1 MANIN
6 ITRISSKGQ
15 IVIPKKEREKLG
27 IKPGSR
33 VLVETVNDHIEI
45 RPLPDNPIEYLCGIF
60 KDHPAS
66 LTKALLNSR
75 REEVQ
80 LEEKKFARLFR
91 NTRPS
96 KKRG

>member
-1 MANIN
+1 MPVL
-6 ITRISSKGQ
+6 TTSFKGQ
-15 IVIPKKEREKLG
+15 VVIPKKERVKLG

-60 KDHPAS
+60 KDQPAS
-66 LTKALLNSR
+66 LTKSLLNSR

-80 LEEKKFARLFR
+80 LEEKKFTRLFR
-91 NTRPS
+91 NSRPS